1 MNKKQKKQKKKQN
14 NENNDKRKKNIGRI
28 MKTKKNKKTMMETR
42 IKLNKQDK
50 KHNKGV
56 VETAMTNYKPMKQT
70 QPTNL

>member
-1 MNKKQKKQKKKQN
+1 
-14 NENNDKRKKNIGRI
+14 